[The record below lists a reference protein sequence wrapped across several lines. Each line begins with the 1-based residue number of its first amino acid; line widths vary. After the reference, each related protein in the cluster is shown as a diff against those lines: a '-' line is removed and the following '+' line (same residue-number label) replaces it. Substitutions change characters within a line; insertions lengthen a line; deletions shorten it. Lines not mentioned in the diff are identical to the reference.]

1 MTADMRQRDF
11 DIAALKTRL
20 DNTNAKYGV
29 IKDTF
34 VRVEQDNRKLTE
46 QLSDANR
53 RLAAMNSDESSKSN
67 LPKVWQ

>member
-1 MTADMRQRDF
+1 MRQKDL

-46 QLSDANR
+46 QLADANR
-53 RLAAMNSDESSKSN
+53 NLAAIDSDDNSN
-67 LPKVWQ
+67 TI